1 MRAKALFLAACVLS
15 FPIIAAGAEV
25 TPHVIYVC
33 PMADHP
39 QEFSKPGFCPL
50 DGMELTDKNLRLRVA
65 VLVHEGVEEID
76 YAGPLEVFGWSGA
89 VTFTVGPTTAILH
102 SAFGLQIQP
111 DFDFEHAPPSDLLLI
126 PGGGILAAEKN
137 EKILQWIRERSAT
150 SRYVMSVC
158 NGAFILARTG
168 LLDGLSATT
177 TATANRRLAT
187 VAPKTHVV
195 QDRRFV
201 DNGKIITTAGLSS
214 GIDGALH
221 VIERQY
227 GRVKAEE
234 IARDVEYH
242 WEPDGHWTR
251 GSLADLRMPDVLPLD
266 VSWEKLADHGDT
278 RQWEVRGRLGTSQPV
293 EEFLN
298 DCAKRVTQQ
307 NWKLRE
313 STVGRRAFER
323 TDDGTMWIYSIVV
336 TGDGE
341 PSSYLQTMTIREATA
356 RKSRAA
362 SKARASR

>member
-1 MRAKALFLAACVLS
+1 MRAKALFLAAIVLS
-15 FPIIAAGAEV
+15 FPLIAAAVDV
-25 TPHVIYVC
+25 TPHAIYVC

-102 SAFGLQIQP
+102 SAFGLQIRP

-158 NGAFILARTG
+158 NGAFILARAG

-177 TATANRRLAT
+177 TATATHRLAV

-201 DNGKIITTAGLSS
+201 DNGKIITTAGLSA

-227 GRVKAEE
+227 GRLKAEE
-234 IARDVEYH
+234 IARDIEYH

-251 GSLADLRMPDVLPLD
+251 GSLADLQMPDVLPLD

-278 RQWEVRGRLGTSQPV
+278 RQWEVRGRLGTSKPV

-307 NWKLRE
+307 NWSLRE
-313 STVGRRAFER
+313 STEGRRTFER
-323 TDDGTMWIYSIVV
+323 TEDGTTWIYSIVIASG
-336 TGDGE
+336 TE
-341 PSSYLQTMTIREATA
+341 PSTYLQTMTIREATA
-356 RKSRAA
+356 RK
-362 SKARASR
+362 

>member
-1 MRAKALFLAACVLS
+1 MRANSLLLAVFVLLFPVIAVAADATQHAV
-15 FPIIAAGAEV
+15 
-25 TPHVIYVC
+25 YVC
-33 PMADHP
+33 PMGDHP
-39 QEFSKPGFCPL
+39 KEFDKPGFCPL

-89 VTFTVGPTTAILH
+89 VTFTVAPTTDVLH
-102 SAFGLQIQP
+102 SAFGLQVKP
-111 DFDFEHAPPSDLLLI
+111 DYDFEHAPQSDLLLI
-126 PGGGILAAEKN
+126 PGGGIGAAQKN
-137 EKILQWIRERSAT
+137 EKILEWIRERSAT

-177 TATANRRLAT
+177 TATANNRLAA

-195 QDRRFV
+195 RDRRFV

-234 IARDVEYH
+234 IARDIEYN
-242 WEPDGHWTR
+242 WEPDGNWSR
-251 GSLADLRMPDVLPLD
+251 ARLADLRMPDILPLD

-278 RQWEVRGRLGTSQPV
+278 NQWEVRGRLGTSMPA
-293 EEFLN
+293 EDFLD
-298 DCAKRVTQQ
+298 DCAKRLTQQ
-307 NWKLRE
+307 KWTLSEKAI
-313 STVGRRAFER
+313 GRRTFER
-323 TDDGTMWIYSIVV
+323 TEDGTTWIYRIVIARD
-336 TGDGE
+336 TA
-341 PSSYLQTMTIREATA
+341 PSTYLQTMTIPEGTEAH
-356 RKSRAA
+356 R
-362 SKARASR
+362 

>member
-1 MRAKALFLAACVLS
+1 MRVHVLFLAVFVLFVS
-15 FPIIAAGAEV
+15 TIAAAADAA
-25 TPHVIYVC
+25 PHAVYVC
-33 PMADHP
+33 PMAEHP
-39 QEFSKPGFCPL
+39 REFSKPGFCPI
-50 DGMELTDKNLRLRVA
+50 DGMELTDKNLRLHVA

-89 VTFTVGPTTAILH
+89 VTFTVAPTTAVLH
-102 SAFGLQIQP
+102 SAFGLQVRP
-111 DFDFEHAPPSDLLLI
+111 DYDFEHAPPSDLLLI
-126 PGGGILAAEKN
+126 PGGGIMAAQKN

-177 TATANRRLAT
+177 TATATGRLAE
-187 VAPKTHVV
+187 VAPKTHVI

-234 IARDVEYH
+234 IARDIEYH
-242 WEPDGHWTR
+242 WEPDGNWTR
-251 GSLADLRMPDVLPLD
+251 AGLADLRMPDILPLD

-278 RQWEVRGRLGTSQPV
+278 HQWEVRGRLGTSKPA
-293 EEFLN
+293 EEFLD
-298 DCAKRVTQQ
+298 DCAKRIAQQ
-307 NWKLRE
+307 HWTLRE
-313 STVGRRAFER
+313 RTPGRRTFARSE
-323 TDDGTMWIYSIVV
+323 DGTIWIYTIVIA
-336 TGDGE
+336 GDPD
-341 PSSYLQTMTIREATA
+341 PSTYLQTMTIRELEDGL
-356 RKSRAA
+356 
-362 SKARASR
+362 